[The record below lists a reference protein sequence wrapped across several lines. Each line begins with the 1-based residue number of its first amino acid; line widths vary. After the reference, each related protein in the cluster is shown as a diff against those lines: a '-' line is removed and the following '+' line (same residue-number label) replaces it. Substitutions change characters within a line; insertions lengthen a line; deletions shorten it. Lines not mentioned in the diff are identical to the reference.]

1 MSRSP
6 NERHYLHLGELIADL
21 LGRISEMQE
30 TIDGHTTD
38 LIILGGQ
45 SKIDEVRLDDLST
58 RLAAVESKTVP
69 TTGEDPIARLASMV
83 ADIAEALID
92 EPEPT
97 RPTEPPPGSVV
108 RKVSTGEVGV
118 RDKDPDAP
126 WEVTNPTHRNEAG
139 SFSWDAWIE
148 PGDEIELAAWVTT

>member
-1 MSRSP
+1 MSSSP
-6 NERHYLHLGELIADL
+6 NEKHYLHLGELIADL

-38 LIILGGQ
+38 LIILEGQ

-58 RLAAVESKTVP
+58 RLAAVEFKTVP

-83 ADIAEALID
+83 ADIAEGL
-92 EPEPT
+92 T
-97 RPTEPPPGSVV
+97 RPTRAPEPPPGSVV

-139 SFSWDAWIE
+139 SFSWDVWIE
-148 PGDEIELAAWVTT
+148 PGDEIELATWVTM